1 MIDKL
6 IDEFLTLNSSEI
18 KEIKENPTILGGF
31 LALAKKLDSLEKVEK
46 RFYEWS
52 RSLYQATATDES
64 MENLESLFKEFFGLP
79 IKPAGKGLPFK
90 LRLSP
95 SVKQLNGIKNEQ
107 ALYIKKLKY
116 GEFYAALFPWQRN
129 SDKIEIHLGFS
140 SSKITEGARAQL
152 LTITK
157 KYLSKSAM
165 GQMDLGVGGAIHG
178 IGLPSFLQ
186 MSEMEESTFKLKI
199 RSNDRIGYLHVNQGQ
214 LIGAESGDLKGRDAA
229 YNIISWENVV
239 IEIENHEPSIKDE
252 IQQPL
257 MHVLMESLKI
267 KDEASD
273 SNESDPFA
281 PSSTA
286 DSSGSISPADGIQLS
301 GPSMG
306 PFERIAP
313 PPPIVPKKMSKILLF
328 AVGLAISL
336 PILAVIG
343 LVGHSYLK
351 KVQEETAYQE
361 MMFEVESEI
370 NPDIKELQLT
380 KFLDEYNPKRH
391 LTEIEAKMK
400 EIRQQIE
407 TRDFEFLTLTI
418 GSLTI
423 DDDYERKA
431 KKLYDDFLS
440 KYPESRYT
448 KEIHAAIAGI
458 KDLIDG
464 TYYQKLKLD
473 EELDMGQRF
482 DAYQDYLKRFP
493 NGNHRGDVEMLL
505 MDMGKQYYAFIKA
518 QAKVCEEK
526 QTWDKC
532 IVLCNNYVKVFENS
546 PQIGAVQKLKT
557 EFIDKQQFNGF
568 RIQTEKLGKDY
579 IAKYDLYK
587 SYLAG
592 HPKSTAK
599 PWIIDITES
608 LKGKVEDQKQW
619 LNLKSYAGNSKEN
632 ISARLQRVE
641 RYIDKNNKGLY
652 SNSAR
657 NLYEKLLTENIH
669 VKRNQRQL
677 STLKKKNNQQKFL
690 TAQSLTISR
699 RIEQVS
705 REFAI
710 RINTDGGRFQA
721 DQKNRIFKDSL
732 TGHDWTLLDST
743 QHLETCLSYDNALK
757 YVKNLNWGGYSDWR
771 LPTSQELAILYKN
784 EPFFPNNH
792 TPWYWTSETYS
803 KGYHNVA
810 NIVTSKHEKRFVRR
824 NATQDDCG
832 AVRAVRP

>member
-1 MIDKL
+1 MLDKL

-18 KEIKENPTILGGF
+18 KEIKENSMILGG
-31 LALAKKLDSLEKVEK
+31 LLELAKKLDSLEKVEK

-52 RSLYQATATDES
+52 RSLYQATATGES
-64 MENLESLFKEFFGLP
+64 MENLEGLFKEFFGLP
-79 IKPAGKGLPFK
+79 IKPVGKGLPFK

-95 SVKQLNGIKNEQ
+95 SVKQLNGVKNEQ
-107 ALYIKKLKY
+107 VLYIKKLKY
-116 GEFYAALFPWQRN
+116 GEFYGALFPWQRN

-140 SSKITEGARAQL
+140 SSRITEGAQAQL
-152 LTITK
+152 LTVAK

-186 MSEMEESTFKLKI
+186 MSEMEESTYKLKI
-199 RSNDRIGYLHVNQGQ
+199 RSKDRIGYLHVSQGQ
-214 LIGAESGDLKGRDAA
+214 LIGAEAEDLKGREAA
-229 YNIISWENVV
+229 YHIISWENVV
-239 IEIENHEPSIKDE
+239 IEIENHEPSMKDE

-257 MHVLMESLKI
+257 MHILMESLKI
-267 KDEASD
+267 KDEASNL
-273 SNESDPFA
+273 NESDPFA

-286 DSSGSISPADGIQLS
+286 HNNEPISSVDGIKLS

-313 PPPIVPKKMSKILLF
+313 PLPIEPKQKSKILIY
-328 AVGLAISL
+328 AIGLAICL
-336 PILAVIG
+336 PILVVIG

-370 NPDIKELQLT
+370 NLDIKELRLT
-380 KFLDEYNPKRH
+380 KFLDEHNPKRH
-391 LTEIEAKMK
+391 LNEIEAKIK
-400 EIRQQIE
+400 EVRKQIE

-418 GSLTI
+418 GSLPI

-431 KKLYDDFLS
+431 KKLYNGFLS
-440 KYPESRYT
+440 KYPESHYA

-458 KDLIDG
+458 KDLVDD
-464 TYYQKLKLD
+464 TYYQKLTLNEK
-473 EELDMGQRF
+473 LDMGQRF
-482 DAYQDYLKRFP
+482 DAYQDYLRRFP

-505 MDMGKQYYAFIKA
+505 MDMGKQYYAFIKV
-518 QAKVCEEK
+518 QAKVCQEK
-526 QTWDKC
+526 QAWDRC

-557 EFIDKQQFNGF
+557 EFIGKQQFNEF
-568 RIQTEKLGKDY
+568 RIQTEKLGEDY
-579 IAKYDLYK
+579 IAKHDLYK
-587 SYLAG
+587 SYLAD
-592 HPKSTAK
+592 HLKSPAK
-599 PWIIDITES
+599 PQIIDIIES

-619 LNLKSYAGNSKEN
+619 LNLKSYASNSKEN
-632 ISARLQRVE
+632 ISDRLQRIE

-657 NLYEKLLTENIH
+657 NLYEKLLAENIH
-669 VKRNQRQL
+669 VKRNQRQR

-705 REFAI
+705 SEFAVH
-710 RINTDGGRFQA
+710 INTNGGRFQA

-732 TGHDWTLLDST
+732 TGHDWALLDSK
-743 QHLETCLSYDNALK
+743 QHLETCLSYNNAVE
-757 YVKNLNWGGYSDWR
+757 YVKSLNWGGYSDWR
-771 LPTSQELAILYKN
+771 LPTSQELALLYKN
-784 EPFFPNNH
+784 DPFFPNNH
-792 TPWYWTSETYS
+792 APWYWTSEAYA

-810 NIVTSKHEKRFVRR
+810 NIVTSKHEKRFVRQ
-824 NATQDDCG
+824 NANQDDCG
-832 AVRAVRP
+832 AVRAIRP